1 MWAWMT
7 GRLGRG
13 AGGHVD
19 AAGRRAWQ
27 GLCGYM
33 RGQAIVAAVDAIAIG
48 IGIFVLGVP
57 FALPLA
63 ILTFFAGFFPIVGA
77 VTAGALAVLVALAA
91 EGPVTALI
99 LLGVVVAVQ
108 QLEGNLLE
116 PLVMGRAVH
125 LHPVVILLSLAAG
138 AAVAGIV
145 GAFLAVPL
153 AAAGTAAGSYLWSR
167 IGPEDQ
173 GDQPSA
179 AVRGDLSPPDH
190 HG

>member
-1 MWAWMT
+1 
-7 GRLGRG
+7 
-13 AGGHVD
+13 
-19 AAGRRAWQ
+19 
-27 GLCGYM
+27 
-33 RGQAIVAAVDAIAIG
+33 
-48 IGIFVLGVP
+48 VP

-63 ILTFFAGFFPIVGA
+63 IVTFFAGFFPIVGA
-77 VTAGALAVLVALAA
+77 VTAGALAVLVALAT

-99 LLGVVVAVQ
+99 LLGVVIAVQ

-116 PLVMGRAVH
+116 PVVMGRAVH
-125 LHPVVILLSLAAG
+125 LHPVVILLALGAG

-173 GDQPSA
+173 REQPTSG
-179 AVRGDLSPPDH
+179 AVTPSS
-190 HG
+190 